1 MSFTTIDIEG
11 IILFQPRI
19 FEDERGYFYESYRN
33 DAWLKLGVN
42 RPFVQENQAYS
53 SKGTLRGLHYQ
64 RGNMAQAKLVR
75 VISGVVLDVVVD
87 LRLDSPTYGQH
98 FSKVLS
104 GDNHLQMYVP
114 RGFAHGYLVYSD
126 EAVFSYK
133 CDNYYSKED
142 EGGLRYDDPHLDI
155 QWGIDATELIV
166 SEKDQ
171 KLPYLGAHLPI
182 N

>member
-75 VISGVVLDVVVD
+75 V
-87 LRLDSPTYGQH
+87 
-98 FSKVLS
+98 
-104 GDNHLQMYVP
+104 
-114 RGFAHGYLVYSD
+114 
-126 EAVFSYK
+126 
-133 CDNYYSKED
+133 
-142 EGGLRYDDPHLDI
+142 
-155 QWGIDATELIV
+155 
-166 SEKDQ
+166 
-171 KLPYLGAHLPI
+171 
-182 N
+182 